1 MVSNEELTWAK
12 KYWTTANYIA
22 ASSVY
27 LRNNFLLERKLEV
40 DDIKDSLL
48 GHWGTCPGINFVYTH
63 LNLLA
68 KKNKQE
74 MLLVT
79 GPGHGFAA
87 ILANLFLEGSLVEYY
102 PELKNNREGVGKLI
116 KAFCWPDG
124 FPSHINPGVPG
135 AIHEGGELGY
145 ALATAF
151 GAAFDNPNL
160 IVPVIVGDGESETGP
175 TATAWHST
183 KFLNPKRDGA
193 VLPIVHLNGYKINN
207 PTIYSLM
214 NKEELIKLFE
224 GYGYKVYFVGPNHK
238 EMAETMEKCFKEIKR
253 IQKTSPKNPKWP
265 MIIMRTPKGWTTV
278 KTSEGKKIEG
288 SWRAHQ
294 VPLPNVKSDKEEFR
308 LLEKWL
314 RSYNPRVLFPGGRVP
329 KETLKF
335 VPTGKLRIGSN
346 INANGGEVLK
356 DLVLPNTKEFEFKS
370 KKRGEEYSA
379 SMQTLGKYFERL
391 IKINKTNNFRIFSPD
406 EFASNKLD
414 NVLKVT
420 GRDYYW
426 NTKPE
431 DKKGCDITSSGK
443 VMEMLSEHTL
453 QGWLQGYILTGRH
466 GFFPSYEAF
475 LPIVDSMISQYMK
488 FLKFSHETPWRKPV
502 ASLNYILTSVCWRQD
517 HNGFSHQNPG
527 FIDLLLSK
535 ESEEKFVSVYL
546 PADANMALA
555 VTEKVLKS
563 RSKVNAIV
571 GDKRLIRQWT
581 TLPEARKQVEV
592 GAGVWKFAS
601 DENPD
606 IVLAA
611 CGDYQTQE
619 MLAARALL
627 KEKLPFLKI
636 RFVNVNE
643 VNVLGGKRTYANALT
658 NEKFEEIFTKNKEVI
673 FSFHGYPSTIKQLLF
688 DRPNNQRFNISGY
701 VETGT
706 TSTPFQ
712 ILVMNKVSRY
722 HIFMR
727 VIEKLKKS
735 NPKIKL
741 AADALKKEMEEGIK
755 KHQSYIDEHGA
766 DPKEINEWKPM
777 LKR

>member
-1 MVSNEELTWAK
+1 MVSKSELDWAK
-12 KYWTTANYIA
+12 RYWTTVNYIA
-22 ASSVY
+22 ASSIY
-27 LRNNFLLERKLEV
+27 LRNNFLLERKLEI

-68 KKNKQE
+68 KKTNQQ

-87 ILANLFLEGSLVEYY
+87 ILANLFLEGSLAEYY
-102 PELKNNREGVGKLI
+102 PELKNNRNGIGKLI

-145 ALATAF
+145 ALSTAF

-160 IVPVIVGDGESETGP
+160 IVPVIIGDGESETGP

-183 KFLNPKRDGA
+183 KFLNPKKDGA
-193 VLPIVHLNGYKINN
+193 VLPIIHLNGYKINN

-214 NKEELIKLFE
+214 NKNDLTKLFE
-224 GYGYKVYFVGPNHK
+224 GYGYKVHFVGANHK
-238 EMAETMEKCFKEIKR
+238 EMAETLQACYKEIKK
-253 IQKTSPKNPKWP
+253 IKKDSPKNPKWP
-265 MIIMRTPKGWTTV
+265 MIILQTPKGWTTV

-288 SWRAHQ
+288 TWRAHQ
-294 VPLPNVKSDKEEFR
+294 VPLPKVKTDKEEFR

-314 RSYNPRVLFPGGRVP
+314 RSYHPRKLFPNGKVP
-329 KETLKF
+329 NETLKF

-346 INANGGEVLK
+346 QNANGGNVLK
-356 DLVLPNTKEFEFKS
+356 ELILPNTKDFEFKI
-370 KKRGEEYSA
+370 KKRGEIYSA
-379 SMQTLGKYFERL
+379 SMPALGDYFEKL
-391 IKINKTNNFRIFSPD
+391 IRINKENNFRIFSPD
-406 EFASNKLD
+406 ELASNKLD
-414 NVLKVT
+414 KVLKVT

-426 NTKPE
+426 NTTPE
-431 DKKGCDITSSGK
+431 DKKGCMISSNGK

-466 GFFPSYEAF
+466 GVFPSYEAF

-488 FLKFSHETPWRKPV
+488 FLKFSHKTNWRKPV
-502 ASLNYILTSVCWRQD
+502 SSLNYILTSVCWRQD

-535 ESEEKFVSVYL
+535 ESEEKFVHVYL

-555 VTEKVLKS
+555 TIEKVIRSK
-563 RSKVNAIV
+563 SKVNALV
-571 GDKRLIRQWT
+571 GDKRPIRQWL
-581 TLPEARKQVEV
+581 TLIEAKKQLEV
-592 GAGVWKFAS
+592 GAGVWEFAS
-601 DENPD
+601 DKNPE

-619 MLAARALL
+619 MLAARSLL
-627 KEKLPFLKI
+627 KEKFPFLKI

-643 VNVLGGKRTYANALT
+643 VNVLGSGKIYANGLT
-658 NEKFEEIFTKNKEVI
+658 NKKFEKIFTKNKEVI

-688 DRPNNQRFNISGY
+688 DRPNNQRFDISGY
-701 VETGT
+701 AETGT

-712 ILVMNKVSRY
+712 ILVMNKISRY
-722 HIFMR
+722 HIFMK
-727 VIEKLKKS
+727 VIEKLKKTNS
-735 NPKIKL
+735 KIKI
-741 AADALKKEMEEGIK
+741 AADALKKEMEENIK
-755 KHQSYIDEHGA
+755 NHQRYIDEHGT
-766 DPKEINEWKPM
+766 DPAEINEWKPM
-777 LKR
+777 LH